1 MSLRR
6 VTHDQDK
13 MLRIIKK
20 IAEKE
25 GKARTGRRR
34 KRKKEQGPGTRAEQ
48 DARFKLSLM
57 WSSQRWLRRASSLRA
72 F

>member
-34 KRKKEQGPGTRAEQ
+34 KRKKEHMDQAQEQNRMPG
-48 DARFKLSLM
+48 SNCP
-57 WSSQRWLRRASSLRA
+57 
-72 F
+72 